1 MERSWASDWQRE
13 LEVFKEKIALKKPS
27 AIVFSLNLLS
37 LSLNLLLSLH
47 KRKQKKTPQNRCA
60 VALLAQFYPGK
71 PPETSGVLAWC
82 IAAYVVL
89 TAAAAAFSM
98 VAEGDAFLVTRQPP
112 ASAAAP
118 KASSGPA
125 AAAAAAAVAKAA
137 AKEAGPPLPPLRV
150 SSNMARFEP
159 EYELVL
165 KSRRVGSGG
174 GGGCKA
180 SSSRNQQPLTKVEAR
195 AQLKATS
202 FFRSDGTMDLA
213 ALQRDVGALLDEI
226 EAEVSAKGSGG
237 GGGGGSSRGG
247 GAATRSS
254 PRTKKN

>member
-1 MERSWASDWQRE
+1 MS
-13 LEVFKEKIALKKPS
+13 FFFFYFEKSIEPFDRARFFPQPS
-27 AIVFSLNLLS
+27 LLS
-37 LSLNLLLSLH
+37 SSSL
-47 KRKQKKTPQNRCA
+47 QTNRCA

-82 IAAYVVL
+82 IGAYVVL

-98 VAEGDAFLVTRQPP
+98 VAEGDAFLVTRQP
-112 ASAAAP
+112 ATSAAAATKKP
-118 KASSGPA
+118 SSSGAA

-165 KSRRVGSGG
+165 KSS
-174 GGGCKA
+174 KA
-180 SSSRNQQPLTKVEAR
+180 SSSRAASGGKAAASSSSSTATAVVEAR

-202 FFRSDGTMDLA
+202 FFRADGTMDSA
-213 ALQRDVGALLDEI
+213 ALQRDVRALLDEI
-226 EAEVSAKGSGG
+226 EAKAAKSGG
-237 GGGGGSSRGG
+237 GGGTGAAGGGSRGG
-247 GAATRSS
+247 AAATRSS
-254 PRTKKN
+254 PRTKKT